1 MERSKFKKVGH
12 PRRREVPS
20 SSTST
25 TIHYIVTKC
34 LIIKKMKK
42 KKINDLIKCPIAQ
55 EQVKDR
61 R

>member
-12 PRRREVPS
+12 PRRGEVPS

-34 LIIKKMKK
+34 LIIKKNEKEK
-42 KKINDLIKCPIAQ
+42 NQ
-55 EQVKDR
+55 
-61 R
+61 